1 MTTPLES
8 HSAPSCYLLE
18 YSIGPGGTPLG
29 DVYAAGDLASLK
41 EMFEKDGGYGY
52 QPFLDYHLMLCG
64 AVLHLWVV
72 QRGTIV
78 GGFDVRPYL
87 RTGDPGWDR
96 TLARVI
102 ELQERDKADERAEEI
117 WEDVGTVIED
127 ADWEAART
135 LPLLGKVFELHDQI
149 TAASDAAEDA
159 EAQLEVIRE
168 GDEDLPSTGPLL
180 KLDWHTVA
188 ELAPSLQSPVLA
200 SGWLEVTWAD
210 DPIWVED
217 SYICRGLHY
226 DSSSGISLHFGWNDL
241 ENGDAYPEEGESH
254 PA

>member
-1 MTTPLES
+1 MES

-18 YSIGPGGTPLG
+18 YSTGPGGTPLG
-29 DVYAAGDLASLK
+29 NVYAAGDLAGLK
-41 EMFEKDGGYGY
+41 EMFEKDGGDGY
-52 QPFLDYHLMLCG
+52 QPFLDYHVMWCG

-72 QRGTIV
+72 QRGFVV

-117 WEDVGTVIED
+117 REDVGMVIED
-127 ADWEAART
+127 AGWEAARA

-159 EAQLEVIRE
+159 EAQLEVIRA
-168 GDEDLPSTGPLL
+168 GDEDLPSAGPLL
-180 KLDWHTVA
+180 KLDWDTVA

-200 SGWLEVTWAD
+200 SGRLEVMWAD

-217 SYICRGLHY
+217 SYICRDLHY
-226 DSSSGISLHFGWNDL
+226 DSSSSISLHFGWNDL
-241 ENGDAYPEEGESH
+241 ENGDAHPEAGESL
-254 PA
+254 PS